1 MKKNIRRALLCALFF
16 LIPNLLFGETITI
29 AFQTNT
35 NDATAVL
42 NSTTFL
48 QQITQGADLVKS
60 ATISRV
66 YAGKN
71 GLKLGSS
78 STVGSFTITLKQS
91 YKITNVVVNAVQY
104 NAKDGAKIQC
114 GSTKDNAATSKT
126 DLTSTSTEC
135 SFDWSGA
142 DASTIY
148 VATSAK
154 RAYVSSIVITYSTT
168 PQTYKVSVK
177 SSDENMGFAD
187 FNPTQ
192 TETSFTAGTKLG
204 VKATAKTGYE
214 FVNWTLDPTDGGVL
228 ADPNADGTVFT
239 VGNKPVTIMANFQ
252 QIVTRYDIV
261 LDNPQDPDTKEVLAA
276 IEATVAGAVADKAAE
291 NDEVTLTLRNVKS
304 GYELDKWSVFEDG
317 DENKPITVA
326 DNKFTMPA
334 ADVMVSATL
343 KQQTPATIT
352 LSENGAEKAF
362 AEGATY
368 YVGSQIT
375 LPTTA
380 GGNCNKSVSFVGWS
394 DVKITKSAAQP
405 TANFYAPGATY
416 TIQKQNTTLY
426 AVYAKTTLGVFRK
439 VTTTPADWSGEY
451 LIVYEAGSVVFD
463 GSIDGNF
470 DVTDNN
476 RSITINN
483 NTIALADGQNY
494 IFTIAKLGNGYTL
507 QSKSGYYI
515 GGASGTGVS
524 YNKTTTYI
532 HSFSVNSSGA
542 TIQTTYNN
550 NSSEKRYLRFNAAS
564 GQMRFRYYDKNS
576 TGKPVALYV
585 KENGSCYDYSTTCAA
600 AIDVATPVFSVAEG
614 TYSNAQSV
622 EITCSTSDAKIYYTI
637 DGTEP
642 TNASAPYTGVITVDK
657 SMTIKAIAYVDAD
670 NYSNVATATYSILQD
685 AEVKWQTY
693 GDEGSS
699 KVDLT
704 ETTIYTDGDLDLFVY
719 TPSTGA
725 QTFTSSNQSVATV
738 EMKNLS
744 GYEYL
749 ALTVKG
755 AGTTTITVNVAA
767 DDTYMAGSAS
777 FVLHVQDHKQIV
789 TMSFAEASYTANL
802 GEAFT
807 APAPT
812 VTPTV
817 TPIVYSSSDANVA
830 TVDATT
836 GAVNILA
843 MGVTTIKAEYA
854 GDEVY
859 DPASAQYTLQVVDP
873 NADILTA
880 DKLAATNTTYKD
892 FKDVQHVT
900 GTLYAGCTAN
910 NSGENIQL
918 RMSDKKSGIVS
929 TSSMG
934 FVKSITITFASTNT
948 KTVVINV
955 YGNTSPYAS
964 SADLYE
970 TNGNNQGVKLGSL
983 TGAAGETVSFTITDG
998 NYPYIG
1004 LRSKD
1009 GAVYIKE
1016 IAISWTP
1023 ASVVRTGLTAGRYGT
1038 ICLEKNVTAMLGASF
1053 YEIAYREDKDGA
1065 PYKVCFDEV
1074 SALEAGVPYIFLAED
1089 EQITVVYGDE
1099 TATVAGSKNGLV
1111 GTFDD
1116 ILDGDAG
1123 AAGNQLEGNY
1133 LVNNNMV
1140 RLCGGN
1146 CNLPANRAYIRM
1158 NDVSTNVVAPAPGR
1172 RRITL
1177 QNADTQVASGLN
1189 GISEDSPIAP
1199 QQQGIYDILG
1209 RKLEQ
1214 TAGTGFYIIDGK
1226 KQVVVK

>member
-1 MKKNIRRALLCALFF
+1 M
-16 LIPNLLFGETITI
+16 
-29 AFQTNT
+29 
-35 NDATAVL
+35 
-42 NSTTFL
+42 
-48 QQITQGADLVKS
+48 
-60 ATISRV
+60 
-66 YAGKN
+66 
-71 GLKLGSS
+71 
-78 STVGSFTITLKQS
+78 
-91 YKITNVVVNAVQY
+91 
-104 NAKDGAKIQC
+104 
-114 GSTKDNAATSKT
+114 
-126 DLTSTSTEC
+126 
-135 SFDWSGA
+135 
-142 DASTIY
+142 
-148 VATSAK
+148 
-154 RAYVSSIVITYSTT
+154 
-168 PQTYKVSVK
+168 
-177 SSDENMGFAD
+177 
-187 FNPTQ
+187 
-192 TETSFTAGTKLG
+192 
-204 VKATAKTGYE
+204 
-214 FVNWTLDPTDGGVL
+214 
-228 ADPNADGTVFT
+228 
-239 VGNKPVTIMANFQ
+239 
-252 QIVTRYDIV
+252 
-261 LDNPQDPDTKEVLAA
+261 
-276 IEATVAGAVADKAAE
+276 
-291 NDEVTLTLRNVKS
+291 
-304 GYELDKWSVFEDG
+304 
-317 DENKPITVA
+317 
-326 DNKFTMPA
+326 
-334 ADVMVSATL
+334 
-343 KQQTPATIT
+343 
-352 LSENGAEKAF
+352 
-362 AEGATY
+362 
-368 YVGSQIT
+368 
-375 LPTTA
+375 
-380 GGNCNKSVSFVGWS
+380 
-394 DVKITKSAAQP
+394 
-405 TANFYAPGATY
+405 
-416 TIQKQNTTLY
+416 
-426 AVYAKTTLGVFRK
+426 
-439 VTTTPADWSGEY
+439 
-451 LIVYEAGSVVFD
+451 
-463 GSIDGNF
+463 
-470 DVTDNN
+470 
-476 RSITINN
+476 
-483 NTIALADGQNY
+483 ADGQNY

-622 EITCSTSDAKIYYTI
+622 EITCSTSGAKIYYTI

-777 FVLHVQDHKQIV
+777 FVLHVQEHKQIV
-789 TMSFAEASYTANL
+789 TMSFAATSYTANL
-802 GEAFT
+802 GETFA
-807 APAPT
+807 APALS
-812 VTPTV
+812 VTPPTV
-817 TPIVYSSSDANVA
+817 TPIIYSSSDAHVA

-859 DPASAQYTLQVVDP
+859 DPALAQYTLRVVDP
-873 NADILTA
+873 NADVLTA
-880 DKLAATNTTYKD
+880 DKLAATNTTYTD
-892 FKDVQHVT
+892 FTGVQDVT
-900 GTLYAGCTAN
+900 GTLYAGNTAKTTE
-910 NSGENIQL
+910 GNIQL
-918 RMSDKKSGIVS
+918 RSSKSTSGIVS
-929 TSSMG
+929 TASKG
-934 FVKSITITFASTNT
+934 FVKSITITFA
-948 KTVVINV
+948 KQQGTVDV
-955 YGNTSPYAS
+955 YGNTSAYTSA
-964 SADLYE
+964 ADLYA
-970 TNGNNQGVKLGSL
+970 TIGNTNQGVKLGSL
-983 TGAAGETVSFTITDG
+983 TGAAGETVSLTIADG

-1004 LRSKD
+1004 IRSKD

-1053 YEIAYREDKDGA
+1053 YEIAYREDKDGT

-1074 SALEAGVPYIFLAED
+1074 STLEAGVPYIFLAED

-1099 TATVAGSKNGLV
+1099 TATAAGSKNGLV

-1133 LVNNNMV
+1133 LVNNNMI

-1158 NDVSTNVVAPAPGR
+1158 NEVSTNVVAPAPGR

-1199 QQQGIYDILG
+1199 QQQGIYDVLG

-1214 TAGTGFYIIDGK
+1214 TVGTGFYIIDGK

>member
-1 MKKNIRRALLCALFF
+1 MSSA
-16 LIPNLLFGETITI
+16 
-29 AFQTNT
+29 
-35 NDATAVL
+35 
-42 NSTTFL
+42 TFL
-48 QQITQGADLVKS
+48 QQITQGADFVKS
-60 ATISRV
+60 ATISKV

-78 STVGSFTITLKQS
+78 SAVGSFTITLKQS
-91 YKITNVVVNAVQY
+91 CKITNVVVNAVQY

-126 DLTSTSTEC
+126 DLASTSTEC

-187 FNPTQ
+187 FNPEQ

-204 VKATAKTGYE
+204 VMALAEDGYE
-214 FVNWTLDPTDGGVL
+214 FVNWTLDPADAGVL
-228 ADPNADGTVFT
+228 ADPNAAETIFT
-239 VGNKPVTIMANFQ
+239 VGNKDVTIKANFQ
-252 QIVTRYDIV
+252 QIVTRYDI
-261 LDNPQDPDTKEVLAA
+261 LLTNPQDPDTKEGLAT
-276 IEATVAGAVADKAAE
+276 IEAKVAGAVAVKAAANE
-291 NDEVTLTLRNVKS
+291 EVSLTLRNVNS

-317 DENKPITVA
+317 DESKPITVT

-362 AEGATY
+362 AEGTTY

-394 DVKITKSAAQP
+394 DVEITKSAAQP
-405 TANFYAPGATY
+405 TANFYVPGATY
-416 TIQKQNTTLY
+416 IIQNQTTKLY
-426 AVYAKTTLGVFRK
+426 AVYAKTTLGMFRK

-451 LIVYEAGSVVFD
+451 LIVYEEESVVFD
-463 GSIDGNF
+463 GSISSGTSGKEL
-470 DVTDNN
+470 DVANN
-476 RSITINN
+476 TQSVTINN

-494 IFTIAKLGNGYTL
+494 TFFIAKSGSGYTL

-515 GGASGTGVS
+515 GGLSGDKAGMS
-524 YNKTTTYI
+524 CNKTTTYI
-532 HSFSVNSSGA
+532 HTTLSVSASGVA
-542 TIQTTYNN
+542 TIKTSQAIGTLQYNAN
-550 NSSEKRYLRFNAAS
+550 S
-564 GQMRFRYYDKNS
+564 GQNRFRYYKS
-576 TGKPVALYV
+576 ASMKPVALYV

-600 AIDVATPVFSVAEG
+600 AIDVATPAFSVKEG
-614 TYSNAQSV
+614 TYSSAQSV
-622 EITCSTSDAKIYYTI
+622 EITCTTSGAKIYYTT

-642 TNASAPYTGVITVDK
+642 TNASTLYTGAIMVDK
-657 SMTIKAIAYVDAD
+657 SMTINAVAYADAD
-670 NYSNVATATYSILQD
+670 NYSDVATVTYSILQD

-693 GDEGSS
+693 GDDGSS

-704 ETTIYTDGDLDLFVY
+704 EATIYTDGDLDVFVY
-719 TPSTGA
+719 TSSTGV
-725 QTFTSSNQSVATV
+725 QTFTSTDPNVAV
-738 EMKNLS
+738 AEMKNPY

-777 FVLHVQDHKQIV
+777 FVLHVQEHKQIV
-789 TMSFAEASYTANL
+789 TMSFAAASYTAKL
-802 GEAFT
+802 GETFV

-812 VTPTV
+812 VTPEV
-817 TPIVYSSSDANVA
+817 TPIAYSSSDANVA
-830 TVDATT
+830 TVDAAT
-836 GAVNILA
+836 GDVTILA

-873 NADILTA
+873 NADILNA
-880 DKLAATNTTYKD
+880 DKLTATDTNYKT
-892 FKDVQHVT
+892 FTRVQDVT
-900 GTLYAGCTAN
+900 GTLYAGNTAK
-910 NSGENIQL
+910 NSEGNIQL
-918 RMSDKKSGIVS
+918 RSKNSESGIIS
-929 TSSMG
+929 TYSVG
-934 FVKSITITFASTNT
+934 FVKSITITFA
-948 KTVVINV
+948 KQQGKVDV
-955 YGNTSPYAS
+955 YGNTSAYTSA
-964 SADLYE
+964 ADLYA
-970 TNGNNQGVKLGSL
+970 TSGNTNQGVKLGSL
-983 TGAAGETVSFTITDG
+983 AGDAGEMVSLTITDG

-1004 LRSKD
+1004 IRSYS
-1009 GAVYIKE
+1009 GVVYIKE
-1016 IAISWTP
+1016 IAIAWTP
-1023 ASVVRTGLTAGRYGT
+1023 TSVVRSGLTAGRYGT

-1053 YEIAYREDKDGA
+1053 YEIAYREDKDGT

-1074 SALEAGVPYIFLAED
+1074 TTFEAGVPYIFLAED
-1089 EQITVVYGDE
+1089 EQITVVYGDK
-1099 TATVAGSKNGLV
+1099 TATTAKSQNGLV

-1116 ILDGDAG
+1116 ISDGTAG

-1133 LVNNNMV
+1133 LINNNMI

-1158 NDVSTNVVAPAPGR
+1158 NEVSTSVVAPAPGR

-1177 QNADTQVASGLN
+1177 QNADTQVTTGLN
-1189 GISEDSPIAP
+1189 GISEDSPVAP
-1199 QQQGIYDILG
+1199 QQQGIYDVLG

-1214 TAGTGFYIIDGK
+1214 TAGTGFYIINGK